1 MAALIASGKG
11 DVSSHATFH
20 VLKTGNFEQGWV
32 GETEAGRVWGSPV
45 HGGVPHS
52 QFSRRLCHWLLP
64 KLLTRL
70 FLGVQLHR
78 GQLEM
83 VLRAARTVR
92 SPAGR
97 SQPPECRELTP
108 GSLACSPRCLW
119 CSCAATSPRWM
130 GCSCPSCS
138 SPRGSG
144 CPGWRWAPGPAL
156 ASGKAAVWDV
166 PRGSMGMQRLPT
178 VSFPRLPSPDPCSN
192 AWEGFSC
199 LREWHR
205 HGVTRMRGCR
215 GLCWMR

>member
-1 MAALIASGKG
+1 MGIKSTSEPSKGRNSPENKIPCGEPKQGQGDGGNAGYPMAALTASGKG

-32 GETEAGRVWGSPV
+32 GETEAGRVWGSPI

-108 GSLACSPRCLW
+108 GSLFCSLRCLW

-144 CPGWRWAPGPAL
+144 CPG
-156 ASGKAAVWDV
+156 
-166 PRGSMGMQRLPT
+166 
-178 VSFPRLPSPDPCSN
+178 
-192 AWEGFSC
+192 
-199 LREWHR
+199 
-205 HGVTRMRGCR
+205 
-215 GLCWMR
+215 